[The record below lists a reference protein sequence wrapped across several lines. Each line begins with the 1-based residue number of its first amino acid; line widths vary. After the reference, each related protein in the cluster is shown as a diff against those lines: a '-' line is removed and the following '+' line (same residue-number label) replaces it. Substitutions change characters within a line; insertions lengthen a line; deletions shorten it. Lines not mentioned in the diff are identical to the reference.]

1 MPPLEPLA
9 RRERWFRSVLPNTRL
24 CAVSWPLPASA
35 AAPPP
40 PPRGALLFVHGYAHY
55 CAPLYDWLAAVLAPR
70 GIACFALEHVGHGKS
85 EGVRAFIPSHEGLV
99 DDLLRFA
106 AAVRAAE
113 LPAGTPLFA
122 YGESLGAGLCI
133 LAALRAPRAF
143 AGLVLLAPMVGASEG
158 MEPAWPIV
166 ALGRAVALVAPTA
179 ALAPVREILPLCFRD
194 ASLLPAAR
202 ADPNRYTGRMRLRT
216 ALELKA
222 AIALLAATGPA
233 LAVPVF
239 IAHGDGDQ
247 VTSHRASAR
256 LLEACASRDKTLC
269 TFEGA
274 WHVLFAEPADTRARL
289 LEEITAW
296 LDQRCRPVPE
306 VGGAAAGGGDGGGEV
321 HFRRVSYAAS
331 AAAFGT
337 FVGEPGALTTVFSWA
352 SHAHLVTR
360 QQPDGELAPADGD
373 GDGAAAAA
381 ATRPAAIVA
390 LVPRLVALGAFAA
403 GAVALSQGLFAFGI
417 VAGIVFGAAA
427 LVARRSGAWR

>member
-1 MPPLEPLA
+1 
-9 RRERWFRSVLPNTRL
+9 
-24 CAVSWPLPASA
+24 
-35 AAPPP
+35 
-40 PPRGALLFVHGYAHY
+40 
-55 CAPLYDWLAAVLAPR
+55 
-70 GIACFALEHVGHGKS
+70 
-85 EGVRAFIPSHEGLV
+85 
-99 DDLLRFA
+99 
-106 AAVRAAE
+106 
-113 LPAGTPLFA
+113 
-122 YGESLGAGLCI
+122 
-133 LAALRAPRAF
+133 
-143 AGLVLLAPMVGASEG
+143 

-166 ALGRAVALVAPTA
+166 ALGRAAALVAPTA

-247 VTSHRASAR
+247 VTSHRASVR

-296 LDQRCRPVPE
+296 LDQRCRPVPD
-306 VGGAAAGGGDGGGEV
+306 VGGAAAGGGGGDGGSGGGEV
-321 HFRRVSYAAS
+321 LFRRVSYAAS
-331 AAAFGT
+331 TAAFGT
-337 FVGEPGALTTVFSWA
+337 FLGEPGALTTVFSWA

-373 GDGAAAAA
+373 GDGAAAAT
-381 ATRPAAIVA
+381 ATRPAASAA

-403 GAVALSQGLFAFGI
+403 GAVALAQGLFAFSI
-417 VAGIVFGAAA
+417 VAAIVAGAAA